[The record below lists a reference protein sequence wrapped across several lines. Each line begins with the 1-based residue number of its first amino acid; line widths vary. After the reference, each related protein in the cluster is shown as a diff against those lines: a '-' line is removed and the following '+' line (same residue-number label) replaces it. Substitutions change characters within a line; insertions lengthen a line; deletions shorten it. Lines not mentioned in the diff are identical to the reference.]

1 MSDLFVLRLA
11 RPGEDARIADFI
23 NQNFDMRLPLINRAD
38 FYQFYY
44 APHPVLPRSLRWR
57 SRTAKFCAPPGTF
70 WPTRA
75 KRRMSGFRFG
85 LPQRAIMVWG
95 WS

>member
-1 MSDLFVLRLA
+1 MSDLVLRLA

-38 FYQFYY
+38 FTSSIM
-44 APHPVLPRSLRWR
+44 PTRPVPLHSLRWQ

-75 KRRMSGFRFG
+75 KRRTSGFRSG

>member
-1 MSDLFVLRLA
+1 MSDLVLRLA

-44 APHPVLPRSLRWR
+44 CLLYTSPA
-57 SRTAKFCAPPGTF
+57 
-70 WPTRA
+70 
-75 KRRMSGFRFG
+75 RRC
-85 LPQRAIMVWG
+85 V
-95 WS
+95 